1 MNEIH
6 LAELAMSF
14 LGGLIVGGISARIL
28 YHSLITQGSK
38 A

>member
-1 MNEIH
+1 MSEIH
-6 LAELAMSF
+6 LAELAMAF

-28 YHSLITQGSK
+28 YHSLITLGNK